1 MPTKPQPKS
10 AADDLY
16 PKCVWQTSRCL
27 GGFLHLGGVQR
38 RRRRARRERV
48 WRARRTDGGL
58 SERACGLDARTKG
71 GGELDHLGGD
81 ALLLA
86 IHRDHVEAFVE
97 IDRALL
103 QAPQMGED
111 EFDVFVG
118 RADVVLTAMD

>member
-38 RRRRARRERV
+38 RRRRAL
-48 WRARRTDGGL
+48 RTDGGL

-111 EFDVFVG
+111 
-118 RADVVLTAMD
+118 